1 MVRLPIMGRICRD
14 DRTIWGR
21 RLSSELDGVREHSE
35 EDKANRRAAV
45 NRADA
50 TGGGGRGRGQR
61 MRG

>member
-1 MVRLPIMGRICRD
+1 MVRLPIMGRIWRD

-50 TGGGGRGRGQR
+50 TGGGER
-61 MRG
+61 